1 LSIRDIKIN
10 NKGVKMN
17 KEKDFSDDSIKNRI
31 ESIIDDIENE
41 IVDYIF
47 NLEQKLQE
55 LKEQL
60 KYLKH
65 T

>member
-1 LSIRDIKIN
+1 
-10 NKGVKMN
+10 MN
-17 KEKDFSDDSIKNRI
+17 KEKDFSDNSIKNRI

-60 KYLKH
+60 K
-65 T
+65 

>member
-1 LSIRDIKIN
+1 
-10 NKGVKMN
+10 MN